1 MNYKA
6 FYCETPQLTFF
17 NNESITSD
25 TSECSVDD
33 FEIDPEIFIFIEK
46 GLSQSNSPEIIN
58 ILDDFEIASKV
69 LSHQYIQTFGQ
80 TKVPSQLIELLN
92 SSNKTISYYAARI
105 ICSLITPN
113 TPEYAEDLCNN
124 NFMFHCANI
133 LNKKSNDPSLIY
145 IILVALSNLATFSK
159 AVCDSILSYIS
170 VDILAYYAQS
180 KILDDSSYEELLRL
194 LVILSYNFNDNINDI
209 ITIQLIELT
218 QSIFSDLIKGSEI
231 KRYRILQLASM
242 FSKFPQ
248 FYDFFFYD
256 SSSRALIEI
265 LKSRKGSRKELYFLI
280 PILTNI
286 IFFLDGNFQEEL
298 YEICEL
304 ISMISENEFVLDEDL
319 RIVKLSCRFIQ
330 VYIRKYSDIDEDISS
345 KIIDM
350 LINIV
355 DKYGLKEKR
364 EIIFCVLDLLM
375 HISEDMLFKLIFQD
389 SLFGIMLDV
398 LELGDDKIAN
408 LSLQTLISLFHKY
421 ERTDHLQE
429 IKKEFINEDGISF
442 LVELMTTTDDEDK
455 KQISEMAEMLFC
467 KYFQNE

>member
-6 FYCETPQLTFF
+6 IYYETPQATFSYDK
-17 NNESITSD
+17 SIRSD
-25 TSECSVDD
+25 TSKCSLDD

-46 GLSQSNSPEIIN
+46 GLSQSDSPEIIN

-69 LSHQYIQTFGQ
+69 LSRQYIQTFGQ
-80 TKVPSQLIELLN
+80 TQVPSQLIKLLN

-105 ICSLITPN
+105 ICSLITSN
-113 TPEYAEDLCNN
+113 APEYAEDLCNN
-124 NFMFHCANI
+124 NFLFHCANI
-133 LNKKSNDPSLIY
+133 LNKKSKDTSLIY
-145 IILVALSNLATFSK
+145 IMLVTLSNLATFSK

-180 KILDDSSYEELLRL
+180 KNLDDSSYEELLRL
-194 LVILSYNFNDNINDI
+194 LVILSYNFKDNINEK

-231 KRYRILQLASM
+231 EKYRILQLASI

-256 SSSRALIEI
+256 SSSKALIEI
-265 LKSRKGSRKELYFLI
+265 LTSRKKSRKELYFLI
-280 PILTNI
+280 PTLTNI
-286 IFFLDGNFQEEL
+286 IFFLDDNFQEEL
-298 YEICEL
+298 YEICGL

-319 RIVKLSCRFIQ
+319 RIIKLSCRFIQ
-330 VYIRKYSDIDEDISS
+330 VYIKKYSVDEDISD
-345 KIIDM
+345 KIINM

-364 EIIFCVLDLLM
+364 EIIFCIFDLLM
-375 HISEDMLFKLIFQD
+375 HISEDTLFQLIFQN
-389 SLFGIMLDV
+389 SFFGTMLDI
-398 LELGDDKIAN
+398 LELGDDKMTN
-408 LSLQTLISLFHKY
+408 LSLQALISLFYKY

-442 LVELMTTTDDEDK
+442 LEELRTTDNDDK